1 MSIISRNSLRALAAL
16 AAVLASAPASGDAGA
31 TGNGLLQDGD
41 SVPVAL
47 IPADVFLRAGGD
59 PTSNIWSRVPEW
71 RVRLEPAPAVHPS
84 VELRRRADE
93 TGTDLRFSVASDRD
107 RLYVRLRWNDA
118 SRDTETGH
126 DRFRDGVAVEFAL
139 AGENSSYVMGTPEAP
154 VNIWYWRSDSETAED
169 LAAGGVGSLTA
180 LDDQILRAD
189 GVYEAAA
196 NRADS
201 EWLVV
206 ISRRLE
212 AYGRYQAVLNRGG
225 KVPVAFAVWQG
236 SMGQRDG
243 HKNASTGWLYLDFRS
258 LSGG

>member
-1 MSIISRNSLRALAAL
+1 MPKISRISLPALAAL
-16 AAVLASAPASGDAGA
+16 VMVLAWAPAPGDAGA
-31 TGNGLLQDGD
+31 SGNGLLQDGD

-47 IPADVFLRAGGD
+47 IPANVFLRTGGD

-107 RLYVRLRWNDA
+107 RLYFRLRWTDA

-139 AGENSSYVMGTPEAP
+139 AGENSSHVMGTPEAP
-154 VNIWYWRSDSETAED
+154 VNIWYWRSDNDTAED
-169 LAAGGVGSLTA
+169 LAAGGIGSLTA
-180 LDDQILRAD
+180 LDDQILRGD

-196 NRADS
+196 NRAES
-201 EWLVV
+201 EWVVV

-243 HKNASTGWLYLDFRS
+243 HKNASTGWLHLDLGS